1 MDKVLVYPAYFPCVL
16 QMAAMAQANSVVFEL
31 DDNYQKQTYR
41 NRAYIAHSNGLM
53 VLNTPIV
60 KHRTTNAY
68 RKTKDIQTC
77 LDTLWQQ
84 HHFKSLESAYR
95 SSPFYDF
102 YIDDLEP
109 LFTNRV
115 ESLQEHNLKI
125 FHTICEVLEW
135 DIEVTTTSEYQR
147 DFDGLDLRGL
157 INAKKKVKH
166 SFTPYIQVFDEANG
180 FLPNLSV
187 VDLLFNLG
195 PSTLAYLRKES
206 IDFKALALKH
216 G

>member
-1 MDKVLVYPAYFPCVL
+1 
-16 QMAAMAQANSVVFEL
+16 
-31 DDNYQKQTYR
+31 
-41 NRAYIAHSNGLM
+41 M

-60 KHRTTNAY
+60 KHRTTNTY

-77 LDTLWQQ
+77 PDELWQQ

-109 LFTNRV
+109 LFTNPV
-115 ESLQEHNLKI
+115 GSLQKHNLKI

-135 DIEVTTTSEYQR
+135 DIDINTTTKYQDR
-147 DFDGLDLRGL
+147 FDGLDLRNL

-166 SFTPYIQVFDEANG
+166 SFETYIQVFDETNG

-187 VDLLFNLG
+187 LDLLFNLG
-195 PSTLAYLRKES
+195 PNTLTYLRKET
-206 IDFKALALKH
+206 IDYKSLALKH